1 MKPDKQAQKT
11 SQKLF
16 KRIVFFFKKIQVDQ
30 PLEKVLSPRKSTH
43 SLDIPDEELYKPF
56 TSLIAHL

>member
-1 MKPDKQAQKT
+1 MKPDTQAQKT

-16 KRIVFFFKKIQVDQ
+16 KRIVFFIKKIQVDQ
-30 PLEKVLSPRKSTH
+30 LLEQVLGSRKNTN
-43 SLDIPDEELYKPF
+43 SLNISDEELYKPF